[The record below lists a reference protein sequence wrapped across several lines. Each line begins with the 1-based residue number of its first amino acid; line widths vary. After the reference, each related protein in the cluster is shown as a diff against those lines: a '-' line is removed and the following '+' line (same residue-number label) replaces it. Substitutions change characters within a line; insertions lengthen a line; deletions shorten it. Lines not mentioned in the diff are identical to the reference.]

1 MKSHG
6 IEFTHR
12 RPRSDDSALEYAQL
26 TAFAALCAHHSA
38 AQAVRGVFFD
48 TKWQGFNIDANPA
61 AEGGLLHQVIQ
72 RCAEQS
78 LPQFDLFGTYGRWDR
93 AEPNEPSEGECSW

>member
-1 MKSHG
+1 MKTLTILGSTG
-6 IEFTHR
+6 SIGVSTLDVVR
-12 RPRSDDSALEYAQL
+12 RHLGRYRI
-26 TAFAALCAHHSA
+26 AALCAHHGA

-78 LPQFDLFGTYGRWDR
+78 LPQLT
-93 AEPNEPSEGECSW
+93 